1 MVCQSIMIDLW
12 KPKKEHL
19 MISFYWLFDWCFT
32 VISFDSLLVYES
44 KYYLQVYVDNCTYK
58 TVDKQNIDYFGDCLF
73 EFY

>member
-1 MVCQSIMIDLW
+1 
-12 KPKKEHL
+12 
-19 MISFYWLFDWCFT
+19 MISFYWLFGCFT

-58 TVDKQNIDYFGDCLF
+58 TVDKRNIDYFGDCLF